1 MSCLHGKWSQ
11 AGVPHRGWICQ
22 GVEDNGPGSDFVCEM
37 CETQEIRF
45 VHAMAHPEYAGGQPL
60 QCGCICAGHMEG
72 DYVAAREREG
82 QARLRAARRERWPY
96 RMGWRRSAKG
106 NAYLRHE
113 GLLIVTY
120 PLFGRRDQFGFLIRD
135 QVRDREL
142 LRSRK
147 PLPSEHDARQRTFD
161 AVQWVRDRQAKPP

>member
-1 MSCLHGKWSQ
+1 M
-11 AGVPHRGWICQ
+11 
-22 GVEDNGPGSDFVCEM
+22 
-37 CETQEIRF
+37 
-45 VHAMAHPEYAGGQPL
+45 
-60 QCGCICAGHMEG
+60 
-72 DYVAAREREG
+72 
-82 QARLRAARRERWPY
+82 
-96 RMGWRRSAKG
+96 
-106 NAYLRHE
+106 RHE